1 MSDGAAAMRPSDG
14 SGQNVAHFLRGAE
27 FFRRNPHLKSMS
39 KLGLFV
45 AALLSAAVMA
55 VAYSAWRSL
64 ADVALGTSGYVAMV
78 LGALATL
85 AVGAG
90 LMGLVFW
97 SNRKGFDERA
107 GARPE
112 FERRDNRHN

>member
-1 MSDGAAAMRPSDG
+1 
-14 SGQNVAHFLRGAE
+14 V
-27 FFRRNPHLKSMS
+27 S

-64 ADVALGTSGYVAMV
+64 ADVTMSTSGYVAMV

-85 AVGAG
+85 AVGVG

-112 FERRDNRHN
+112 FERQDKHN

>member
-1 MSDGAAAMRPSDG
+1 MRANCG
-14 SGQNVAHFLRGAE
+14 SGQSVAHFLCGAE
-27 FFRRNPHLKSMS
+27 FFRRDPHLEPMS
-39 KLGLFV
+39 KLGLIV

-64 ADVALGTSGYVAMV
+64 ADVAMSTSGYVAMV

>member
-1 MSDGAAAMRPSDG
+1 
-14 SGQNVAHFLRGAE
+14 
-27 FFRRNPHLKSMS
+27 MS
-39 KLGLFV
+39 KLGLVV
-45 AALLSAAVMA
+45 AAVLAVAAMA

-64 ADVALGTSGYVAMV
+64 ADVEMSTAGYVAMV

-85 AVGAG
+85 AVGGG
-90 LMGLVFW
+90 LMTLVFW

-112 FERRDNRHN
+112 FERQESERNQ